1 VNPERRA
8 LRERRDAGV
17 VHFAGAM
24 LLGAASL
31 ASLGFTPWA
40 WLGVLQ
46 VVVFLACFVYAT
58 IAWFRMAVAHF
69 RLRALP
75 PETGPAAFVAP
86 EGASGT
92 EAGRT
97 SDDA

>member
-1 VNPERRA
+1 
-8 LRERRDAGV
+8 
-17 VHFAGAM
+17 
-24 LLGAASL
+24 
-31 ASLGFTPWA
+31 
-40 WLGVLQ
+40 
-46 VVVFLACFVYAT
+46 
-58 IAWFRMAVAHF
+58 MAVAHF

-75 PETGPAAFVAP
+75 PETGPAALVAP